1 MGKIL
6 EDADAKQQQQKK
18 QTNKTN
24 KKNNKAGSLSVCS
37 RKTSDK
43 CETMYS
49 SESNPK

>member
-6 EDADAKQQQQKK
+6 EDADAKQQQQQKTRQTK
-18 QTNKTN
+18 QT
-24 KKNNKAGSLSVCS
+24 KNNKAGSLSVCS
-37 RKTSDK
+37 RKNSDK